1 MRAKYCKCK
10 NTYTIKG
17 CKSKKCK
24 TPYYWSQ
31 GIGSIHIDNHVST
44 IVNEDTERVETHTA
58 TTKTSEEG
66 TVVNIDATRII
77 NN

>member
-24 TPYYWSQ
+24 APYYWSH
-31 GIGSIHIDNHVST
+31 GIGSLHNQNHQST
-44 IVNEDTERVETHTA
+44 IVNVDTEKTLTRTA
-58 TTKTSEEG
+58 STKD
-66 TVVNIDATRII
+66 VNTGGDIT
-77 NN
+77 NY

>member
-17 CKSKKCK
+17 CKSKRCK
-24 TPYYWSQ
+24 TPYYWSH
-31 GIGSIHIDNHVST
+31 GIGSLHNQNHQSI
-44 IVNEDTERVETHTA
+44 IVNVDTNRTEIHTSTA
-58 TTKTSEEG
+58 KTSEEG
-66 TVVNIDATRII
+66 TVVNVDTERNI